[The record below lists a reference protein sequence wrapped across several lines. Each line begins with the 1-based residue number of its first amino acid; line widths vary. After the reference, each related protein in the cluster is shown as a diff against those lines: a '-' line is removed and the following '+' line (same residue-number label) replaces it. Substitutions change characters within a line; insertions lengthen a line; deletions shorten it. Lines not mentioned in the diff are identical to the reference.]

1 MEVEQAKTPHKLQS
15 DENIQLRNKLVL
27 AENKLKIMNPEFL
40 SHEFIET
47 YFDGLVL
54 KLTSETLVRP
64 SKCTL

>member
-40 SHEFIET
+40 SDEFIET

-54 KLTSETLVRP
+54 KLTSVTPVRP